1 MRVARRLKALC
12 MNALV
17 EVPGHVVETT
27 EGLVGKDVERG
38 GREVERKLVAS
49 HATVSDRDLDSLA
62 LPYKIREVSD
72 HSENASCKDT
82 YTWR

>member
-1 MRVARRLKALC
+1 

-27 EGLVGKDVERG
+27 KRFVGKDLERG
-38 GREVERKLVAS
+38 GREVERKLVTS

-62 LPYKIREVSD
+62 LVYKTREVSD
-72 HSENASCKDT
+72 HSENAGYKDI
-82 YTWR
+82 YMWQ